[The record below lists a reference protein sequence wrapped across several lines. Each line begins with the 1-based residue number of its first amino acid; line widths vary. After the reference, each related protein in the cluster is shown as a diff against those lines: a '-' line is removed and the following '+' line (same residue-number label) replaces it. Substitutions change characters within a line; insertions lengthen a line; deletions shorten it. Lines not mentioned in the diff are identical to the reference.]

1 MINFPPLYL
10 KFLES
15 IEGEECVDI
24 FNEAGAG
31 AYLYGRA
38 SLAERNETYEVA
50 LYEPDFYMIGQ
61 DGDLG
66 FFIKLNSDDAI
77 LSKRSRR
84 AGLGSDAPS
93 GARYFC
99 LYRKDKRGRRDIFV
113 KFLRPKE
120 TNGTF

>member
-1 MINFPPLYL
+1 MIKFPPLYL
-10 KFLES
+10 KFLEN
-15 IEGEECVDI
+15 IDVEECVDV

-50 LYEPDFYMIGQ
+50 LYEPNFYMIGQ

-77 LSKRSRR
+77 YLNDLG
-84 AGLGSDAPS
+84 ALGSAPMDL
-93 GARYFC
+93 AE
-99 LYRKDKRGRRDIFV
+99 KDIFAFI
-113 KFLRPKE
+113 KKIKDGGEIFL
-120 TNGTF
+120 

>member
-1 MINFPPLYL
+1 MIKFPPLYL

-15 IEGEECVDI
+15 IDGEECVDV

-38 SLAERNETYEVA
+38 ALAERNETYEIA
-50 LYEPDFYMIGQ
+50 LYEPGFYMIGQ

-77 LSKRSRR
+77 YFND
-84 AGLGSDAPS
+84 LGALCSAPMRL
-93 GARYFC
+93 AE
-99 LYRKDKRGRRDIFV
+99 RDIFDCIE
-113 KFLRPKE
+113 KIKDGGEIFS
-120 TNGTF
+120 